1 MCLFTSL
8 HILYRWNWKPLTG
21 KTKAPQAVP
30 IKDHL
35 WVTIKLLYIVVS
47 FVVIIA
53 AIIMHNYNIIYI
65 TYFYAVA
72 I

>member
-1 MCLFTSL
+1 MLIRCAYLQVYIFYIDETVRKL
-8 HILYRWNWKPLTG
+8 KIR

-53 AIIMHNYNIIYI
+53 AIIMHNYNII
-65 TYFYAVA
+65 
-72 I
+72 